1 LNFGHLCYHVCDLP
15 TDRSKTDLE
24 RSLKEAAGELKARLD
39 AGIER
44 RFPLMGLKGAA
55 GAVML
60 REAALSLGRPLLV
73 VIALAREAEALAGEL
88 GFFLDEPTSS
98 DPAAR
103 RIYLLPGWELRP
115 FAHLSPPPDTQA
127 AQLAAL
133 YAMLRAKAPIVIASA
148 EALMM
153 RTVPRT
159 VFESSV
165 LKIAAAD
172 RLDLEALIDALA
184 TLGYQRVPQTEELG
198 DFSVRGGII
207 DVFSPLYHQPVRI
220 ELEEDIVTS
229 LRHFDPASQ
238 RSTDECDEAIVIR
251 TRHVPPAALKDDKL
265 RDRVALRASEIGLV
279 RRELAELSDSIENG
293 LLFPG
298 AELLTPMLFG
308 RPLDTFFDYLAPDTL
323 AWIIEPGRVLGETLR
338 IAEQIVAEAA
348 AAQAKPSFYPPPESL
363 YLGAEEFESALG
375 ARAAVE
381 VGSLVTITAPRE
393 GWAPPIEIKC
403 QQSLKLGAT
412 TLTGQRIPPSFE
424 PLAQELKQVQRGQ
437 GRALMVVEGASQ
449 VARLRRHL
457 EAYDIAVNTE
467 CKSFAAMLEW
477 PDFRPA
483 IMEGEI
489 SSGAVLQTDG
499 LYLYSEED
507 IFGEPRAHR
516 RPRRVSKGALL
527 NLDELKGDDFVVH
540 IDHGIGRYHGL
551 RHMNVAGVEGDFLNL
566 EYAAGDAMYVPVERI
581 NLVQRYVGGDGVEPK
596 LDKLGSGSWDRVKR
610 KTKEAVLAMASEL
623 LDIYAAREVMEGH
636 AFPHPGHDYEE
647 FAERF
652 EFEETPD
659 QLAAI
664 DDVTRDMC
672 RPKPMDRLICGDAG
686 FGKTE
691 VALRA
696 AFIAVMDGRQVAVLV
711 PTTVLAEQHWNTLRK
726 RFTDYPVRVEM
737 VSRFRT
743 ARENKAVIEDVRRG
757 NVDIVVG
764 THRLLQSDVEFP
776 KLGLLIVDEEH
787 RFGVADKERIKR
799 LRKLVDVLTLTAT
812 PIPRTLHMAMLGLR
826 DLSVIETPPPD
837 RQSIRT
843 FVAHF
848 DDGLLREVI
857 VRELNRGGQIF
868 FVHNRVE
875 NIDYVA
881 RHLRAVVPEAKIA
894 VAHGQ
899 MKERQLENVMR
910 EFIEN
915 RVNLLVCSAIIES
928 GLDIPNANTMII
940 NRADR
945 FGLAQLYQL
954 RGRVGRSRQKAY
966 AYLLVP
972 GEHIITRD
980 AKKRIDALREL
991 VEADSGGGF
1000 KLAMRDLEHRG
1011 AGNLLG
1017 REQSGQ
1023 ISAVGFEL
1031 YTDMMEQAISE
1042 LRGQPMRP
1050 DFEPELRLG
1059 IPAYIPEA
1067 FVPDESE
1074 RLVLYRRMARA
1085 ESRAD
1090 LTALREEVRDRFGP
1104 PPTLIDNLLAA
1115 MEARRRLK
1123 QMMILSAMLKG
1134 DQLEVKFH
1142 PDAPVDAGKLAA
1154 LADAN
1159 RRRMRLTPSFHVIA
1173 RIDTGDAGSR
1183 NYEMLFAQ
1191 VDGVLQALAACE
1203 KLDPASDR
1211 PAGRLA
1217 S

>member
-1 LNFGHLCYHVCDLP
+1 M
-15 TDRSKTDLE
+15 E
-24 RSLKEAAGELKARLD
+24 RSLKEAASELKARLD
-39 AGIER
+39 AGAAR

-55 GAVML
+55 GALML
-60 REAALSLGRPLLV
+60 REAALGLGRPLLV
-73 VIALAREAEALAGEL
+73 VTALAREAEALAGEL
-88 GFFLDEPTSS
+88 GFFLDEAAGS

-103 RIYLLPGWELRP
+103 RVHLLPAWEMRA

-133 YAMLRAKAPIVIASA
+133 YAMLRGQAPVVIAPA

-153 RTVPRT
+153 RTLPRA

-172 RLDLEALIDALA
+172 RLDLDALIDALGA
-184 TLGYQRVPQTEELG
+184 LGYQRLPQTEEPG

-207 DVFSPLYHQPVRI
+207 DIYSPLYHDPVRI

-229 LRHFDPASQ
+229 VRHFDPASQ
-238 RSTDECDEAIVIR
+238 RSAGECAEAVVIR
-251 TRHVPPAALKDDKL
+251 TRYVPPAALKDDKL
-265 RDRVALRASEIGLV
+265 RERVALRASEIGLV
-279 RRELAELSDSIENG
+279 RKELAELSDSLENG

-308 RPLDTFFDYLAPDTL
+308 QPLGTVFDYLAPSAL
-323 AWIIEPGRVLGETLR
+323 AWIIEPGRVLAEALR
-338 IAEQIVAEAA
+338 IAEQVDVEAA

-363 YLGAEEFESALG
+363 YLDADEFEGALG
-375 ARAAVE
+375 ALGAVE
-381 VGSLVTITAPRE
+381 VGSLVTASAPRE
-393 GWAPPIEIKC
+393 GWAPPIEVKC
-403 QQSLKLGAT
+403 QASLKLGAT
-412 TLTGQRIPPSFE
+412 TLTGQRTPPSFE
-424 PLAQELKQVQRGQ
+424 PLAGELKEVQRGQ

-449 VARLRRHL
+449 AARLRRHL
-457 EAYDIAVNTE
+457 EAYDLELNTE
-467 CKSFAAMLEW
+467 CKSFGALLGW

-489 SSGAVLQTDG
+489 SAGAVLQADG

-516 RPRRVSKGALL
+516 RPRRTAKGTLL
-527 NLDELKGDDFVVH
+527 NLDELKADDLVVH
-540 IDHGIGRYHGL
+540 IDHGIGRYRGL
-551 RHMNVAGVEGDFLNL
+551 RHMKVAGTEGDFLGL
-566 EYAAGDAMYVPVERI
+566 EYAGGDAMYVPVERI
-581 NLVQRYVGGDGVEPK
+581 NVVQRYVGGDGVEPK

-610 KTKEAVLAMASEL
+610 RTKEAVLAMASEL

-636 AFPHPGHDYEE
+636 AFPHPGADYEE

-664 DDVTRDMC
+664 DEVIRDMC

-691 VALRA
+691 VAVRA
-696 AFIAVMDGRQVAVLV
+696 AFIAVMGGRQVAVLV

-726 RFTDYPVRVEM
+726 RLADYPVRIEM
-737 VSRFRT
+737 VSRFRS
-743 ARENKAVIEDVRRG
+743 ARENKAVIDDLRRG
-757 NVDIVVG
+757 VVDIVVG
-764 THRLLQSDVEFP
+764 THRLFQGDVEFP
-776 KLGLLIVDEEH
+776 KLGLLIIDEEH

-812 PIPRTLHMAMLGLR
+812 PIPRTLHMAMLGIR

-857 VRELNRGGQIF
+857 MRELNRGGQVF

-881 RHLRAVVPEAKIA
+881 RHLRAIVPEAKIA

-915 RVNLLVCSAIIES
+915 HVNLLVCSAIIES

-954 RGRVGRSRQKAY
+954 RGRVGRSRQRAY
-966 AYLLVP
+966 AYLLIP

-980 AKKRIDALREL
+980 AKKRIEALREL

-1000 KLAMRDLEHRG
+1000 KLAIRDLEHRG

-1023 ISAVGFEL
+1023 ITAVGFEL
-1031 YTDMMEQAISE
+1031 YTDMMEQAIAE
-1042 LRGQPMRP
+1042 LRGQPTRP

-1059 IPAYIPEA
+1059 IPAYIPDA

-1085 ESRAD
+1085 ESKAD
-1090 LTALREEVRDRFGP
+1090 LDALREEMRDRFGP
-1104 PPTLIDNLLAA
+1104 PPTLVDNLLAA
-1115 MEARRRLK
+1115 MEVRRRLRR
-1123 QMMILSAMLKG
+1123 MMILSAILKG
-1134 DQLEVKFH
+1134 DRLEVKFH
-1142 PDAPVDAGKLAA
+1142 PDAPVEVGKLTA
-1154 LADAN
+1154 LVDAN
-1159 RRRMRLTPSFHVIA
+1159 RRRMQLTPSFQVIV
-1173 RIDTGDAGSR
+1173 RIEAGGASAG
-1183 NYEMLFAQ
+1183 NYGLLFEQ
-1191 VDGVLQALAACE
+1191 VDGVLQALAGCE
-1203 KLDPASDR
+1203 KLDAEVGR
-1211 PAGRLA
+1211 PAGPLA